1 MNHTSL
7 MHVHFVHYFFYLTDY
22 IKNNNPNP
30 DKPEPKN
37 KFITKVRRHEILNVV
52 LFRAFPSPDLGY
64 RPNRL
69 MRAPNARYT

>member
-30 DKPEPKN
+30 DKQEPKN
-37 KFITKVRRHEILNVV
+37 KFITK
-52 LFRAFPSPDLGY
+52 
-64 RPNRL
+64 
-69 MRAPNARYT
+69 ARKYEDTKS